1 MKLKEIKPFILRLQ
15 ERLATL
21 QCSNISLCAEG
32 RNLVVCLHSR
42 TKTFRV
48 ILGMDDE
55 ERDINDVVEEI
66 MVLINN
72 VSSVKNDMVKK
83 TLAQEDESEEHQPIT
98 MQDVMPLV
106 PPESVVPPVMDGPG
120 VLEIR
125 E

>member
-1 MKLKEIKPFILRLQ
+1 M
-15 ERLATL
+15 

-48 ILGMDDE
+48 VLGMDDE
-55 ERDINDVVEEI
+55 DRDIDDVVEEI

-72 VSSVKNDMVKK
+72 VSSVKNDIVKK
-83 TLAQEDESEEHQPIT
+83 AVAQEDESEGAAEEDVVTVEHQPIT
-98 MQDVMPLV
+98 IQDVMPV
-106 PPESVVPPVMDGPG
+106 APPEVPESVVPPVMDGPG
-120 VLEIR
+120 ILEIR